1 MASYLKPSLSKK
13 LVSRPEWYLNDGREF
28 CHLLCGIV
36 LNIRDTLIPP
46 DEVNSKVRVKR
57 SYLKVGYE
65 LLYDSLPRYK
75 TLDEDIR
82 GAKILRGDVLL
93 DQRLGAREG

>member
-1 MASYLKPSLSKK
+1 MRSIQK
-13 LVSRPEWYLNDGREF
+13 
-28 CHLLCGIV
+28 C
-36 LNIRDTLIPP
+36 
-46 DEVNSKVRVKR
+46 VKR